1 MNCETCGN
9 KSDREYYH
17 VCENCY
23 SQTENL
29 PTRVMSSAWVT
40 VVRSRD
46 GDVQIPHD
54 EQLRRFVLES
64 FESNKI
70 IPYSAREVVVINGKM
85 EIPVRD
91 EAIDKLAKET
101 GLVIGK
107 WLLYVSTAQIDEVW
121 KKIASSTFNGKL
133 GVDTKVSTPI
143 QAASSGKYVI
153 CVYTKNCLDLNDVN
167 RVRERLRQLGFVA
180 RLYYKPDIYTYLNI
194 YKKTFPNIKASR
206 YSG

>member
-1 MNCETCGN
+1 
-9 KSDREYYH
+9 
-17 VCENCY
+17 
-23 SQTENL
+23 
-29 PTRVMSSAWVT
+29 MSSAWVT

>member
-1 MNCETCGN
+1 MI
-9 KSDREYYH
+9 
-17 VCENCY
+17 
-23 SQTENL
+23 
-29 PTRVMSSAWVT
+29 
-40 VVRSRD
+40 
-46 GDVQIPHD
+46 IPH
-54 EQLRRFVLES
+54 
-64 FESNKI
+64 
-70 IPYSAREVVVINGKM
+70 SAREVVVISGKM

-121 KKIASSTFNGKL
+121 KKVAASTFKGEL
-133 GVDTKVSTPI
+133 GIDAKVSTPL
-143 QAASSGKYVI
+143 QAASSDKYLT
-153 CVYTKNCLDLNDVN
+153 CVYTKNYLDLDDVN
-167 RVRERLRQLGFVA
+167 RVRERLRQLGFLA